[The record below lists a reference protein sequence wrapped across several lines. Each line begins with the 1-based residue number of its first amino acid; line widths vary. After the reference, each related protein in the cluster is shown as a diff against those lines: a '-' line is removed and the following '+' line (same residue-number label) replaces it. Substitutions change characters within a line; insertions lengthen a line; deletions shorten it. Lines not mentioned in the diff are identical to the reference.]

1 MMAAILCVA
10 SAIYFEARSEPIEGQ
25 AAVAWVIYN
34 RTASDGYPSTAC
46 DVVHEDEQRRK
57 KCQFSFM
64 CDGLREDIY
73 DQDAYARAVIITI
86 LTATNFLK
94 DPTGGATHYHRA
106 ESVPFWAQSENV
118 VAKINDHIFYKGVK

>member
-34 RTASDGYPSTAC
+34 RTASDGYPATNC
-46 DVVHEDEQRRK
+46 EVVHEDEQRRK

-73 DQDAYARAVIITI
+73 DQDAYVRAVIITI
-86 LTATNFLK
+86 LTAVNFLP

-106 ESVPFWAQSENV
+106 ESIPFWAQSENV